1 MRRWS
6 PRSPA
11 VCSRTFWFRSDLRIG
26 QEPPRDGMSETSPKR
41 RVTFLFDVDNTLID
55 NDRAKKDLSAR
66 IAGLLGVAGE
76 RRFWELYEEVRHDR
90 GLVNIPLL
98 LARYG
103 DELDADPSLTDDERR
118 RLRFALAD
126 IVMGFPYGEY
136 LYPGAMTA
144 VRKART
150 LGPVAV
156 LSEGDATF
164 QPHKIWRTGLDPEV
178 DGNVLVFDRKLDH
191 LDEMT
196 AAFPADHYVLVEDKP
211 DILTAVKQHLGPRVT
226 TVLVRQGKYGQAPLP
241 PDTPPDLVF
250 ESIKA
255 LAESDFSLLDRDS
268 GVVELGQRAALSD
281 LT

>member
-1 MRRWS
+1 MS
-6 PRSPA
+6 
-11 VCSRTFWFRSDLRIG
+11 
-26 QEPPRDGMSETSPKR
+26 QETPER

-55 NDRAKKDLSAR
+55 NDRAKEALSAR
-66 IAGLLGVAGE
+66 VAALLGETGE
-76 RRFWELYEEVRHDR
+76 RRFWEQYEEVRR
-90 GLVNIPLL
+90 ELGLVNIPLI
-98 LARYG
+98 LARFG
-103 DELDADPSLTDDERR
+103 DELEADHSLDDEERR

-136 LYPGAMTA
+136 LYPGAMDA

-211 DILTAVKQHLGPRVT
+211 DILAIVKRALGSRVT
-226 TVLVRQGKYGQAPLP
+226 TVLVRQGKYGRAALP
-241 PDTPPDLVF
+241 NDAPPDLVF
-250 ESIKA
+250 DSVSE
-255 LAESDFSLLDRDS
+255 LAESDFSRLDP
-268 GVVELGQRAALSD
+268 VHAETAAPGP
-281 LT
+281 

>member
-1 MRRWS
+1 M
-6 PRSPA
+6 
-11 VCSRTFWFRSDLRIG
+11 SDVMP
-26 QEPPRDGMSETSPKR
+26 ER

-66 IAGLLGVAGE
+66 IAGLLGVAGQQ
-76 RRFWELYEEVRHDR
+76 RFWELYEEVRCDR
-90 GLVNIPLL
+90 GLVNIPLI

-103 DELDADPSLTDDERR
+103 DELDANPALADDERR

-136 LYPGAMTA
+136 LYPGAMDA
-144 VRKART
+144 VRKARA

-178 DGNVLVFDRKLDH
+178 DGNVLVFDRKLHH

-211 DILTAVKQHLGPRVT
+211 EILAAVKRELGPRVT

-241 PDTPPDLVF
+241 VDTPPDLVF
-250 ESIKA
+250 ASIGA
-255 LAESDFSLLDRDS
+255 LAESDFSRLDRHLHAVAS
-268 GVVELGQRAALSD
+268 PAP
-281 LT
+281 

>member
-1 MRRWS
+1 
-6 PRSPA
+6 
-11 VCSRTFWFRSDLRIG
+11 
-26 QEPPRDGMSETSPKR
+26 MSEISSRR

-55 NDRAKKDLSAR
+55 NDRAKADLSAR

-76 RRFWELYEEVRHDR
+76 RRFWELYEEVRHER

-98 LARYG
+98 LARYR
-103 DELDADPSLTDDERR
+103 DELEADPSLGDDDRR

-126 IVMGFPYGEY
+126 IVMGFPYAEY
-136 LYPGAMTA
+136 LYPGAMEA
-144 VRKART
+144 VRKARR

-191 LDEMT
+191 LEEMT
-196 AAFPADHYVLVEDKP
+196 AAFPADHYVLIEDKP
-211 DILTAVKQHLGPRVT
+211 EILTAVKRALGSEVT

-241 PDTPPDLVF
+241 EDVPPDLVF
-250 ESIKA
+250 ESIGA
-255 LAESDFSLLDRDS
+255 LAESHFSLLDRDAR
-268 GVVELGQRAALSD
+268 VVASQQPASTA
-281 LT
+281 

>member
-1 MRRWS
+1 
-6 PRSPA
+6 
-11 VCSRTFWFRSDLRIG
+11 
-26 QEPPRDGMSETSPKR
+26 MSETSPKR

-55 NDRAKKDLSAR
+55 NDRAKADLSAR

-103 DELDADPSLTDDERR
+103 DELDADRSLTDDEHR

-136 LYPGAMTA
+136 LYPGAMAA

-211 DILTAVKQHLGPRVT
+211 EILTAVKRALGSRVT
-226 TVLVRQGKYGQAPLP
+226 TVLVRQGKYGKAPLP
-241 PDTPPDLVF
+241 RDLPPDMVF
-250 ESIKA
+250 QSIGA
-255 LAESDFSLLDRDS
+255 FAESDFSLLDPDPRI
-268 GVVELGQRAALSD
+268 GALQ
-281 LT
+281 LAVAPVA

>member
-1 MRRWS
+1 
-6 PRSPA
+6 
-11 VCSRTFWFRSDLRIG
+11 
-26 QEPPRDGMSETSPKR
+26 MSETSPKR

-55 NDRAKKDLSAR
+55 NDRAKADLSAR

-76 RRFWELYEEVRHDR
+76 RRFWELYEEVRRDR

-103 DELDADPSLTDDERR
+103 DELDADPSLTNEDRR

-136 LYPGAMTA
+136 LYPGAMAA

-150 LGPVAV
+150 FGPVAV

-211 DILTAVKQHLGPRVT
+211 EILTAVKQYLGPRVT
-226 TVLVRQGKYGQAPLP
+226 TVLVRQGKYGKAPLP
-241 PDTPPDLVF
+241 SGTPPDLVF
-250 ESIKA
+250 ASIEA
-255 LAESDFSLLDRDS
+255 LAESDFSLLDPDP
-268 GVVELGQRAALSD
+268 GLVAPEQPAELLD